1 MQEALRRYK
10 EEVAADPDTD
20 SGFYYN
26 TNVAFGTR
34 QYVLVRSFPA
44 HDLESVPCRSTFC
57 VAFSGQIALSV
68 LYSSAVHLPL
78 QTVIFDQIL

>member
-1 MQEALRRYK
+1 MQDALRRYK

-26 TNVAFGTR
+26 TNEAFGTR

-44 HDLESVPCRSTFC
+44 HELDSVPSRSTFC
-57 VAFSGQIALSV
+57 VVF
-68 LYSSAVHLPL
+68 
-78 QTVIFDQIL
+78 

>member
-26 TNVAFGTR
+26 TNEAFGTK
-34 QYVLVRSFPA
+34 QYVLVRPFQ
-44 HDLESVPCRSTFC
+44 HDLEPSFLC
-57 VAFSGQIALSV
+57 AL
-68 LYSSAVHLPL
+68 LLSSASAIAEGLL
-78 QTVIFDQIL
+78 